1 MHWRSNFRFSF
12 FHKHVFFFY
21 LSLFLKRKVHIKVI
35 EVIPLIV
42 FSFVYPGVSPLLF
55 IYFILFHSFYHLF
68 YFISIII
75 NFKLFFPTLC
85 SLFLTFQEVD
95 MTALQFAGPSFPL
108 SSSYHPSYY
117 FYLLTPHPLILI
129 LTLFWGW
136 HSCLTV
142 CQSLNTYSF
151 YFSTYIFY
159 LILYRLSSALNKTN

>member
-1 MHWRSNFRFSF
+1 MKRKLQIKLAYSSNSF
-12 FHKHVFFFY
+12 VFFF
-21 LSLFLKRKVHIKVI
+21 LFLT
-35 EVIPLIV
+35 PSL
-42 FSFVYPGVSPLLF
+42 SF
-55 IYFILFHSFYHLF
+55 IHLF
-68 YFISIII
+68 YFISFILSFILFHFI
-75 NFKLFFPTLC
+75 KNNFFLFLFLFIYLFIFFLYFPTFPLLS
-85 SLFLTFQEVD
+85 SLFLTLQEVD

-151 YFSTYIFY
+151 YFSTLIFY
-159 LILYRLSSALNKTN
+159 LILSLLKFQQLLLSTK

>member
-1 MHWRSNFRFSF
+1 M
-12 FHKHVFFFY
+12 FFFY
-21 LSLFLKRKVHIKVI
+21 LSLFLKRKLHIKVI
-35 EVIPLIV
+35 EVIHLIV
-42 FSFVYPGVSPLLF
+42 FSFVYPRSLSF
-55 IYFILFHSFYHLF
+55 IIHLF
-68 YFISIII
+68 YFISFILSFILFQFII
-75 NFKLFFPTLC
+75 NFKWFPPFFFPLLS

-142 CQSLNTYSF
+142 CQFLNTYSF

>member
-1 MHWRSNFRFSF
+1 MF
-12 FHKHVFFFY
+12 FFFY
-21 LSLFLKRKVHIKVI
+21 LSLSLKRKLHIKVI
-35 EVIPLIV
+35 EAISLIV

-68 YFISIII
+68 YFILLLQIL
-75 NFKLFFPTLC
+75 NFFSSSLFFIFNFPRGWHDC
-85 SLFLTFQEVD
+85 FAVCRSLFSPFI
-95 MTALQFAGPSFPL
+95 FL
-108 SSSYHPSYY
+108 SS
-117 FYLLTPHPLILI
+117 FLLFFLLTPHPLILI
-129 LTLFWGW
+129 LILFWGW

>member
-1 MHWRSNFRFSF
+1 MF
-12 FHKHVFFFY
+12 FFFY
-21 LSLFLKRKVHIKVI
+21 LSLSLKRKLHIKVI
-35 EVIPLIV
+35 EAISLIV

-68 YFISIII
+68 YFI
-75 NFKLFFPTLC
+75 LLLLTLMFFSPFPPLS

-136 HSCLTV
+136 LSCLTV
-142 CQSLNTYSF
+142 CQSLNTYSV

-159 LILYRLSSALNKTN
+159 LILSLL

>member
-1 MHWRSNFRFSF
+1 MF
-12 FHKHVFFFY
+12 FP
-21 LSLFLKRKVHIKVI
+21 LFN
-35 EVIPLIV
+35 PD
-42 FSFVYPGVSPLLF
+42 LLF

-68 YFISIII
+68 HFILLLKII
-75 NFKLFFPTLC
+75 FFSPPFPLLS
-85 SLFLTFQEVD
+85 SLFLTLQEVD

-151 YFSTYIFY
+151 YFSTLIFY
-159 LILYRLSSALNKTN
+159 LILSLLKFQQLLLSTK

>member
-1 MHWRSNFRFSF
+1 M
-12 FHKHVFFFY
+12 FFFY
-21 LSLFLKRKVHIKVI
+21 LSLFLKRKLHIKVI
-35 EVIPLIV
+35 EVIHLIV
-42 FSFVYPGVSPLLF
+42 FSFVYPRSLSF
-55 IYFILFHSFYHLF
+55 IIHLF
-68 YFISIII
+68 YFISFILSFILFHFI
-75 NFKLFFPTLC
+75 MKNFFFFPPFPLLS
-85 SLFLTFQEVD
+85 SLFLTLQEVD

-159 LILYRLSSALNKTN
+159 LILYRLSSALNKTK